1 MERQAYPVGIQSFE
15 QIRTHDFVYVDKTA
29 EIYDLVRRPGYYFLA
44 RPRRFGKSLL
54 LSTLAAYFEG
64 KRNLFEGLAIDHIQP
79 GPWEARPVV
88 RLDLSGRNFE
98 TPGDFRDYVRGCL
111 ENLEKRFGLPT
122 ESTDISVKFA
132 GIVTGLHEQSGR
144 KVAILIDE
152 YDSPM
157 TGNMSREIVQNQIRD
172 ELYGFYS
179 VIKTLSEH
187 IHFCIL
193 TGVTRFGKLSI
204 FSALN
209 NLDDI
214 SMTNEFSTI
223 CGITEEELKKELRP
237 GVEYLAKTRR
247 CSFEKALSM
256 LKRYYDGYHFSEA
269 LIDIYNPFSLFRA
282 LKYGKIENY
291 WFETG
296 TPTML
301 VDYLKNPL
309 RDISDFNG
317 MKVTRDALSSVSLI
331 RPQTVALLYQTGYLT
346 IKSYEFDNDR
356 YVIGFPNREV
366 ESGFFSSLLPIYA
379 DMQRAETDSVIAR
392 LTDAVRGGDVTGVV
406 THLSDFIAS
415 IPSDLHRHTGS
426 YESHYQLIIYLLFR
440 LIGLDVKVEY
450 QTSDGYI
457 DILMQTPDYVYVM
470 ELKVRGSAAD
480 AIRQIDEKGYAEQF
494 KGDSRHLFRIGMS
507 FCTDTHRISDSIV
520 E

>member
-1 MERQAYPVGIQSFE
+1 MERQVYPVGIQSFE
-15 QIRTHDFVYVDKTA
+15 QIRTNDFVYVDKTA
-29 EIYDLVRRPGYYFLA
+29 EIYELVRRPGYYFLG

-54 LSTLAAYFEG
+54 ISTIAAYFEG
-64 KRNLFEGLAIDHIQP
+64 RRELFDGLAIDRLQP
-79 GPWEARPVV
+79 GPWEPRPVV
-88 RLDLSGRNFE
+88 RLDLSGRNFDN
-98 TPGDFRDYVRGCL
+98 PGDFHDYVRFCL
-111 ENLEKRFGLPT
+111 ENIERKLGLD
-122 ESTDISVKFA
+122 TDSDEISVKFSR
-132 GIVTGLHEQSGR
+132 IISGLHERTGR
-144 KVAILIDE
+144 KVALLIDE

-157 TGNMSREIVQNQIRD
+157 TKNMGKEALQMQVRD

-179 VIKTLSEH
+179 AIKSLSDH
-187 IHFCIL
+187 IHFCML

-223 CGITEEELKKELRP
+223 CGITEDELRSVLSP
-237 GVEYLAKTRR
+237 GVEYLARTRR
-247 CSFEKALSM
+247 CSVEQAFSQ

-269 LIDIYNPFSLFRA
+269 LVDVYNPFSLLRA
-282 LKYGKIENY
+282 LKYGKTESY

-301 VDYLKNPL
+301 VDYLKDPL
-309 RDISDFNG
+309 RDISDFSG
-317 MKVTRDALSSVSLI
+317 MKVTREALSSVSLI

-346 IKSYEFDNDR
+346 IKSYDFDSDR

-366 ESGFFSSLLPIYA
+366 ETGFFSSLLPIYA
-379 DMQRAETDSVIAR
+379 DMQRTETDSMVFR
-392 LTDAVRGGDVTGVV
+392 FTDAVREGDVAGVV
-406 THLSDFIAS
+406 TNLSDFIAS
-415 IPSDLHRHTGS
+415 IPTDLHLHTGD

-440 LIGLDVKVEY
+440 LVGLDVKVEY

-457 DILMQTPDYVYVM
+457 DVLMQTPDYIYLL
-470 ELKVRGSAAD
+470 ELKVRGTAAD

-494 KGDSRHLFRIGMS
+494 KGDPRHLFRIGMAFS
-507 FCTDTHRISDSIV
+507 TTTHRICDTIV